1 MCISHL
7 HLGGVTLLSPPP
19 FLSLSGQAA
28 SAREAEHLRAM
39 LAAAERELERAA
51 EREARRDR
59 AEVDSRRQQGAP
71 AAVRPSSPAQERARA
86 AWLLG
91 RIHTAPSSAERLVAS
106 PEERDPST
114 PSAIATAVADLDSIS
129 MPSLQRS
136 LSPQRARARLTTRG
150 ATPHSAG
157 RSPPHSPPPQEQVA
171 LSPASRR
178 PAHAASSPMAIR
190 RCSGVP
196 PPSSH
201 PQVLAR
207 VPDAA
212 AAYAAFAAAAGGG
225 ASAHVVPGAG
235 PKRLP
240 HGERRVSLGHPARL
254 VLGTCFTP

>member
-7 HLGGVTLLSPPP
+7 HLGGVTLLSSPP

-59 AEVDSRRQQGAP
+59 AEVDSRRQQSAP

-129 MPSLQRS
+129 MPSLQRN